1 MPDSEKMAKS
11 LKTLLGQLPTSLS
24 LGEFTP
30 VSLGWE
36 EVGSTEPLSWAGLEY
51 LRPALVHLGFS
62 MHLSPRC
69 VGCELVSGVL
79 ALLGVL
85 DPKFRGCW
93 APTSGGYYVST
104 QNCFPSPLYPALGPL
119 QALGLYVFRN
129 GS

>member
-51 LRPALVHLGFS
+51 LRPALIGFS

-69 VGCELVSGVL
+69 VGYEPVSGVL
-79 ALLGVL
+79 ALLGVP
-85 DPKFRGCW
+85 DPKF
-93 APTSGGYYVST
+93 
-104 QNCFPSPLYPALGPL
+104 
-119 QALGLYVFRN
+119 
-129 GS
+129 